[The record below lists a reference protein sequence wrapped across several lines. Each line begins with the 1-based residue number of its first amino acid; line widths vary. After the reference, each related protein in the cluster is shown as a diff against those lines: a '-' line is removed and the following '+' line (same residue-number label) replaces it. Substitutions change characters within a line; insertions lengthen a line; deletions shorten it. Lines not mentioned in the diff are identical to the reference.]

1 MNFWLLQTGEPLPL
15 VPGVRKMRTG
25 LLAETLL
32 GRGHQVRWW
41 ASAFEHQRKFMQF
54 NKDQEIT
61 NKDGCIFQVLK
72 GWGYKTNVSFS
83 RYLDHRL
90 IAWKFRM
97 LSRRFERPD
106 GIIASLP
113 CHHLAYEAVR
123 YAKKK
128 NVPIIVDVRDLWP
141 DTFID
146 FLPGKAAKTIGKIML
161 WQDFLRVKDL
171 LSKCDAISA
180 MSNSVLNWALQKAGR
195 PTSVWDRVFYMG
207 YKKAE
212 GNSSKPLAWLKG
224 REAQKLAVYIGTF
237 GNSYELSLILQ
248 AARILQEEG
257 NDAICFVLAGTGDH
271 EETLRKEACGL
282 SNIIFPGWID
292 SEEIRKLLQR
302 AWVGLVPC
310 RSVTGAMP
318 NKVFEYLSAGL
329 PVISS
334 LEGEMAES
342 IQKFALGFNYRAGDL
357 QGFIGIIK
365 KLINNPGQRVELVQN
380 AVSYFNENGNA
391 DQIYLK
397 FAEHVENIVAHHKR
411 GAHRGYLHSN

>member
-1 MNFWLLQTGEPLPL
+1 
-15 VPGVRKMRTG
+15 MRTG
-25 LLAETLL
+25 LLAEMLL
-32 GRGHQVRWW
+32 SRGHQVRWW
-41 ASAFEHQRKFMQF
+41 VSAFEHQRKFMQF
-54 NKDQEIT
+54 VKDQEVIAK
-61 NKDGCIFQVLK
+61 NGLIFQVLK
-72 GWGYKTNVSFS
+72 GCGYTRNISLS
-83 RYLDHRL
+83 RYFDHR
-90 IAWKFRM
+90 IVARKFRI

-106 GIIASLP
+106 GIVTSLP

-123 YAKKK
+123 YAKEKS
-128 NVPIIVDVRDLWP
+128 VPIIVDVRDLWP
-141 DTFID
+141 DTFIEV
-146 FLPGKAAKTIGKIML
+146 LPGKAAKKIGKIML

-212 GNSSKPLAWLKG
+212 RNASKPLTWLKG
-224 REAQKLAVYIGTF
+224 REAKKLAVYIGTF
-237 GNSYELSLILQ
+237 GHSYELSLILQ

-257 NDAICFVLAGTGDH
+257 NDAICFVLAGTGDQ

-282 SNIIFPGWID
+282 SNIVIPGWID
-292 SEEIRKLLQR
+292 SDEIRGLLQR

-310 RSVTGAMP
+310 RSVTGALP

-342 IQKFALGFNYRAGDL
+342 IQKFALGFNYHAGDL
-357 QGFIGIIK
+357 QGFIGIIE
-365 KLINNPGQRVELVQN
+365 KLINNPGQREEIAQN

-397 FAEHVENIVAHHKR
+397 FAEHVENVVARHKR
-411 GAHRGYLHSN
+411 GAHQGYLHSN